1 MRRLLIAAL
10 VVSQSLATTAPG
22 LAATLDEQPATTQ
35 QSRGAFAG
43 ARLRIPLGGE
53 KLTPRAGL
61 AFTAIQR
68 SADGDGRSSLR
79 FSEGVEFGF
88 AGSARPQLMLAGR
101 PIGARGLGVAQDGD
115 EDKDRGP
122 STLGVIA
129 IVAGGILVVGGIGLA
144 VLAHEISKNS
154 E

>member
-1 MRRLLIAAL
+1 MKSLLIAAL
-10 VVSQSLATTAPG
+10 VMTQSLATAAPG
-22 LAATLDEQPATTQ
+22 FAATLDDQPATTQ
-35 QSRGAFAG
+35 QSRGAFVG

-53 KLTPRAGL
+53 KLTPRAGI

-88 AGSARPQLMLAGR
+88 AGSAKPRLMLAGR
-101 PIGARGLGVAQDGD
+101 PIRATGLGVAQDGA

-122 STLGVIA
+122 STLGIIA

-144 VLAHEISKNS
+144 ILAHEISKNS

>member
-1 MRRLLIAAL
+1 MKCLLIAAL
-10 VVSQSLATTAPG
+10 VAAQSLATASPG
-22 LAATLDEQPATTQ
+22 FAARLDDQPATTQ

-53 KLTPRAGL
+53 KPTPRVGF

-68 SADGDGRSSLR
+68 SGASDGSSSLR

-88 AGSARPQLMLAGR
+88 AGSTSPQLMLAGR
-101 PIGARGLGVAQDGD
+101 PVDAMGLGVAQDGD
-115 EDKDRGP
+115 EDKGRGP
-122 STLGVIA
+122 STLGVVA
-129 IVAGGILVVGGIGLA
+129 IIAGGLLVVGGIGFA
-144 VLAHEISKNS
+144 VLAHELEKSS